1 MKSRTF
7 THLAAALAAAGA
19 LLAVGLGAS
28 AASAATASPASGFS
42 VRPVEFNP
50 ANPATRAY
58 FIATV
63 SRGSI
68 FTDHI
73 AVVNPN
79 SQAIELLAYPV
90 SGLTGT
96 TSGDVYANRQDP
108 RTGAGA
114 WLTHATESISV
125 PADSQF
131 TAAFTVRVPAGAV
144 PGDHLAGM
152 AFQAAQQT
160 VGGGHFAITEIVR
173 EVVGVEIIVRGA
185 ASPKIALRG
194 ATLAALPGTNF
205 PAVVVKL
212 TNTGRQLCKPVL
224 TVSLQR
230 PGQKRLVVSRPLD
243 TVLPTNSIAY
253 PFQWPRALAAGSY
266 TTTVKASGCGKAVTL
281 TRVTKL
287 GSALKRVLPIA
298 TILAVVPPPS
308 SSLGWWV
315 FVLIAVGCIGLG
327 ALVSRGLRRRR
338 PAGL

>member
-1 MKSRTF
+1 MTSRTL
-7 THLAAALAAAGA
+7 TRIAAALAATGA
-19 LLAVGLGAS
+19 LLAVGVGAS
-28 AASAATASPASGFS
+28 AASAATASPSSGFS

-50 ANPATRAY
+50 AIPATRAY

-63 SRGSI
+63 ARGTR
-68 FTDHI
+68 FTDDI
-73 AVVNPN
+73 AIVNPN
-79 SQAIELLAYPV
+79 AQPITLLAYPV
-90 SGLTGT
+90 NGLTGT
-96 TSGDVYANRQDP
+96 TSGDVYANRQDR

-114 WLTHATESISV
+114 WLTHATETITV
-125 PADSQF
+125 AADSQEI
-131 TAAFTVRVPAGAV
+131 AAFTVVVPAGAT

-173 EVVGVEIIVRGA
+173 EVVGVEIVVRGA
-185 ASPKIALRG
+185 TSRKIALRG
-194 ATLAALPGTNF
+194 AALAALPGTNF

-212 TNTGRQLCKPVL
+212 ANTGRQLCKPVL

-230 PGQKRLVVSRPLD
+230 PGLKRLVVSRPLD